1 MSDSRLR
8 VALAEDSVLLREG
21 LAELL
26 SRFGHRVVAAVG
38 TAAELVD
45 AVAAARPDVV
55 VTDVRMPP
63 DFSNEGIRAAAELR
77 REHPDLG
84 VLVLSQFV
92 APAYAVDLLEG
103 GGSEAGLG
111 YLLKDRI
118 GAVVEFVDAVERIAG
133 GGTVID
139 PQVVRRL
146 LERKRDDQLIER
158 LTAREREVLAEMA
171 EGRNNAGIAAAL
183 AVSHAAV
190 AKHISA
196 IFAKLGLGDADGHR
210 RVLAVLTHLRA

>member
-8 VALAEDSVLLREG
+8 IVLAEDDVLLREG

-26 SRFGHRVVAAVG
+26 GRFGHRVVATVGDAEGLIAAV
-38 TAAELVD
+38 ES
-45 AVAAARPDVV
+45 ARPDVV

-63 DFSNEGIRAAAELR
+63 DFGDEGIRAAVELR
-77 REHPDLG
+77 RRYMDLG
-84 VLVLSQFV
+84 VLVLSQYV

-111 YLLKDRI
+111 YLLKDRV
-118 GAVVEFVDAVERIAG
+118 GAVVEFIDAVERIAG

-146 LERKRDDQLIER
+146 LERKREDQPLER
-158 LTAREREVLAEMA
+158 LTAREREVLGEMA
-171 EGRNNAGIAAAL
+171 EGKTNAGIAAAL
-183 AVSHAAV
+183 DVSQAAV
-190 AKHISA
+190 AKHIGA
-196 IFAKLGLGDADGHR
+196 IFTKLGLGEADGHR
-210 RVLAVLTHLRA
+210 RVLAVLTHLRV